1 MVIRKTN
8 LAFTRPLVP
17 RKATTRII
25 LHHTASGDDVSAH
38 TVHDWHLGR
47 KGFGGIGYHYLIRA
61 DGTAERGRPEHVRGV
76 HASAANADS
85 IGIALTGNFE
95 TRPPTSAQM
104 ASLVRLIRDIRER
117 YQAQFMS
124 VEDRRAASALRADI
138 ARVSARAADP
148 TARGWFE
155 REHGGIDAYL
165 DVQRRRLAEVLAR
178 TPVLAVVGHSDV
190 GATACPGRL
199 FPWVEL
205 RRRLAAPP

>member
-1 MVIRKTN
+1 MVIRATN

-17 RKATTRII
+17 RKTTSRII
-25 LHHTASGDDVSAH
+25 LHHTAGGDVSAH
-38 TVHDWHLGR
+38 TIHDWHLPK
-47 KGFGGIGYHYLIRA
+47 KGWGGIGYHYLIRA

-104 ASLVRLIRDIRER
+104 ASLVRLIRDIRDR
-117 YQAQFMS
+117 YQTQAMS
-124 VEDRRAASALRADI
+124 AEDRRTASNLRADI

-148 TARGWFE
+148 TARAWFE

-165 DVQRRRLAEVLAR
+165 DVQRRRLAAVLAK
-178 TPVLAVVGHSDV
+178 TPVLAVVGHSGV

-199 FPWVEL
+199 FPWADL
-205 RRRLAAPP
+205 HRRIQ

>member
-1 MVIRKTN
+1 MVIRATN

-17 RKATTRII
+17 RKTTSRII
-25 LHHTASGDDVSAH
+25 LHHTAGGDVSAH
-38 TVHDWHLGR
+38 TIHDWHLPK
-47 KGFGGIGYHYLIRA
+47 KGWGGIGYHYLIRA
-61 DGTAERGRPEHVRGV
+61 DGSIERGRPEHVRGV

-104 ASLVRLIRDIRER
+104 ASLVRLIRDIRDR
-117 YQAQFMS
+117 YQTQAMS
-124 VEDRRAASALRADI
+124 AEDRRTASNLRADI

-148 TARGWFE
+148 TARAWFE

-165 DVQRRRLAEVLAR
+165 VTQRRRLAEVQAR

-199 FPWVEL
+199 FPWADL
-205 RRRLAAPP
+205 HRRIQ